1 MYTDLWLCTY
11 ITLHYFIW
19 FTLHYITYGNAYIHT
34 YIDIYPYMY
43 CLYEQNMDIFSQNCC
58 KWMGTPT
65 WTSPVVPI
73 LLLLSQPRCSSMVA
87 LADPAPRSK
96 VKNFDLHG
104 SVPNLCEARCS
115 SAVLLHWHSHF
126 DDGIWLMLC
135 CHILRNSCQG
145 YHHHVACHNCAN
157 LHSRQMRH
165 ADVDKKDRSEVH
177 NLVDSGQ
184 VLLVYSN
191 WVCLKTGHVPKWQFQ
206 QR

>member
-1 MYTDLWLCTY
+1 MY
-11 ITLHYFIW
+11 I
-19 FTLHYITYGNAYIHT
+19 HYITYGNAYIHT

-157 LHSRQMRH
+157 LHSRQMPMLTLTR
-165 ADVDKKDRSEVH
+165 RI
-177 NLVDSGQ
+177 
-184 VLLVYSN
+184 VLRFIIWLIPAR
-191 WVCLKTGHVPKWQFQ
+191 CFLCILTGYVWKRGMSPNGNFN
-206 QR
+206 RDNE